1 MRCFLKY
8 IGLLLIV
15 AGGVLL
21 IFYTTLNRI
30 TNMHF
35 LLAGLVELLGL
46 SIYIVTNRFIKD
58 KNPQDSCN

>member
-1 MRCFLKY
+1 
-8 IGLLLIV
+8 
-15 AGGVLL
+15 
-21 IFYTTLNRI
+21 
-30 TNMHF
+30 MHF